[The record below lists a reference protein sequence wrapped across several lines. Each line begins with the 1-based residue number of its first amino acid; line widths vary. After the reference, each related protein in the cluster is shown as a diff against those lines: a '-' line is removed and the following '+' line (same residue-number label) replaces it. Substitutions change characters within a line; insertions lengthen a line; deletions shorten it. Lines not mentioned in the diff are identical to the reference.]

1 MMTAETFEA
10 YWSVPVLQAN
20 FFVCLH
26 LVGALALGLLVGYE
40 RSYHGRAAGMRTYG
54 LLCMATS
61 ALTVMGAYSHFW
73 YGGNSGAAFSPADVS
88 RVMQGI
94 LTGVGFLCAGVIM
107 KEGFSISGLTT
118 AASLWAAAVIGV
130 LMGVGMYASAMA
142 LALLC
147 TVCMVWMSQLEAHL
161 PSRPG
166 VAVMLRF
173 GPGVMPVQAELMAF
187 AQSQGY
193 VIAAAT
199 ITVALR
205 SEVCTWNF
213 IAIENNH
220 KFAKPLSVFGA
231 AWKTFPGVHD
241 FELGYAR
248 N

>member
-1 MMTAETFEA
+1 MMTTATFEA
-10 YWSVPVLQAN
+10 YWSLPVLQAN

-26 LVGALALGLLVGYE
+26 LLGALALGLLVGYE

-54 LLCMATS
+54 LLCMATM
-61 ALTVMGAYSHFW
+61 ALTVMGGYSHFW
-73 YGGNSGAAFSPADVS
+73 YGGNAGGAFSTADIS

-130 LMGVGMYASAMA
+130 LVGVGMYAAGMT
-142 LALLC
+142 LATLC
-147 TVCMVWMSQLEAHL
+147 TVCMVWMSQLEARL

-173 GPGVMPVQAELMAF
+173 APGVMPVQAELVAF
-187 AQSQGY
+187 ARAQGY
-193 VIAAAT
+193 AIASAT

-205 SEVCTWNF
+205 AEVSTWNF

-220 KFAKPLSVFGA
+220 KFAKSLPEFGA
-231 AWKTFPGVHD
+231 VLKSFPGVQD

>member
-1 MMTAETFEA
+1 MMNAQTFEA

-20 FFVCLH
+20 FFVFLH

-61 ALTVMGAYSHFW
+61 ALTVMGGFSHFW
-73 YGGNSGAAFSPADVS
+73 YGGNAGGAFSAADVS

-130 LMGVGMYASAMA
+130 LVGVGMYAAAMA
-142 LALLC
+142 LAVLC
-147 TVCMVWMSQLEAHL
+147 TVCMVWMSGLESRL

-173 GPGVMPVQAELMAF
+173 VSGAMPLQADLTAFVQT
-187 AQSQGY
+187 QGY
-193 VIAAAT
+193 EIAGAT
-199 ITVALR
+199 ITVAMR
-205 SEVCTWNF
+205 GGVCTWNF
-213 IAIENNH
+213 IAIEANH
-220 KFAKPLSVFGA
+220 KFAMPLTAFGA
-231 AWKTFPGVHD
+231 ALKTFPDVQD

>member
-10 YWSVPVLQAN
+10 YWSLPVLQAN

-26 LVGALALGLLVGYE
+26 LLGALVLGLLVGYE

-54 LLCMATS
+54 LLCMATA

-73 YGGNSGAAFSPADVS
+73 YGGNAGGAFAAADVS

-130 LMGVGMYASAMA
+130 LVGVGMYAAAMA
-142 LALLC
+142 LAVLC
-147 TVCMVWMSQLEAHL
+147 TVCMVWMSQLESRL

-173 GPGVMPVQAELMAF
+173 ASGVMPQEVELMAF
-187 AQSQGY
+187 ARARGY
-193 VIAAAT
+193 AIANAT

-205 SEVCTWNF
+205 SEICTWNF
-213 IAIENNH
+213 IAIEDNH
-220 KFAKPLSVFGA
+220 KLAKSLSAFGA
-231 AWKTFPGVHD
+231 AWKTFPGVQD